1 MEKIDVGTIQ
11 SVIRQLFDG
20 NKYFQGRGILTL
32 YEIIPCDSVICVIR
46 ADDLTNKS
54 SQWEVSS
61 NFQSTIQRVYS
72 EFLRFCPSHIHRERY
87 FRRFQQLFFKFA
99 IVNYHYQR
107 HSLLN
112 DHMASSV
119 SFIQVVKV
127 SVLPTFSSGIVVSQL
142 EEEFKRI
149 IESMKQLI
157 TAPSSSLTLADIPYS
172 DSMVLVETDES
183 SYDSKNSEM
192 IEDFPYWQE
201 EEEHYDDDHCE
212 NYDNSPLHGPVT
224 SISKLSEIFS
234 SYSSAIRRKYQD
246 MVEENARS
254 KVLNVGFTT
263 STQQFTLAD
272 LEQKRGHHIRDDFRC
287 LTEHRLFGYEVQTV
301 SHGTMREEQTS
312 CSATHHSMTF
322 LSFCKTCNKHPTLLK
337 EGGIY
342 SQIMV
347 DYFHNPTAYLV
358 DSFQLSAV
366 FSTNNLTQLARLLV
380 PAGSVFLPVSLN
392 SIRLD
397 LTSTPQS
404 LCELLSLDYGQ
415 VSELFEVSVVSNSM
429 SLELY
434 YSTEN
439 ILPSLKRSKDGYSQP
454 DIIFCQFRKR
464 IL

>member
-1 MEKIDVGTIQ
+1 MEKIDVGSIQ
-11 SVIRQLFDG
+11 RVIRQLFDG
-20 NKYFQGRGILTL
+20 NKYFQARGILAL
-32 YEIIPCDSVICVIR
+32 YEIIPCDSEICVIR

-72 EFLRFCPSHIHRERY
+72 EFLRFCSSHIHRERY

-99 IVNYHYQR
+99 IVNYYYQ
-107 HSLLN
+107 HNSSCVGN
-112 DHMASSV
+112 DHTAGSV
-119 SFIQVVKV
+119 SFLQVVKIP
-127 SVLPTFSSGIVVSQL
+127 VLPMFSSGIVVSQL

-149 IESMKQLI
+149 FESLKQLI
-157 TAPSSSLTLADIPYS
+157 SAPSSSLTLTDTPYS
-172 DSMVLVETDES
+172 DSMILVEAD
-183 SYDSKNSEM
+183 YNSKNSQM

-201 EEEHYDDDHCE
+201 EDCY
-212 NYDNSPLHGPVT
+212 YDNSPLHRPVT

-234 SYSSAIRRKYQD
+234 SYSSDIRRKYQD

-254 KVLNVGFTT
+254 KVLNVGFT
-263 STQQFTLAD
+263 SCTQQFTLAD

-287 LTEHRLFGYEVQTV
+287 LTEHQLFGYEVQTV
-301 SHGTMREEQTS
+301 SHGTMREEETS

-342 SQIMV
+342 SQIIV

-366 FSTNNLTQLARLLV
+366 FSANNLTQLARLLV
-380 PAGSVFLPVSLN
+380 PGGSVFLPVSLK

-397 LTSTPQS
+397 LTSSPQS
-404 LCELLSLDYGQ
+404 LCELLSLDYCQ
-415 VSELFEVSVVSNSM
+415 VSEHFEVSVVSNSM

-454 DIIFCQFRKR
+454 DVIFCQFRKR